1 MPTLL
6 QASIKSVPAG
16 AVTFFPST
24 VMFTSAM
31 ETSSAGVPPAVAQA
45 SSPAHSRACILQH
58 SVPTGSAR
66 PEAGED
72 AGATPSP
79 ANARPRL
86 VPQTDTAVPQGDP
99 RTPSGIF

>member
-1 MPTLL
+1 MPTFL
-6 QASIKSVPAG
+6 QASINSVPAG

-45 SSPAHSRACILQH
+45 SSPAQDHETLQLLNL
-58 SVPTGSAR
+58 TGSAR

-72 AGATPSP
+72 AGATP
-79 ANARPRL
+79 
-86 VPQTDTAVPQGDP
+86 
-99 RTPSGIF
+99 